1 MDQGFEGM
9 NYFQSMRL
17 HKEAF
22 GAIVQAN
29 VESFTENFKNIGAV
43 ESSKLIEL
51 RKSTTGTESQITIKY
66 LKEVSTML
74 LSCT

>member
-9 NYFQSMRL
+9 NYFRSMRL

-43 ESSKLIEL
+43 ESSKQAN
-51 RKSTTGTESQITIKY
+51 RITKINNWY
-66 LKEVSTML
+66 
-74 LSCT
+74 